1 MQPDQDKI
9 VGDVLLNFSKY
20 FDNVTH
26 NLFIAKLAVY
36 GIEKEPP

>member
-1 MQPDQDKI
+1 MHPDQDKI

-26 NLFIAKLAVY
+26 NLLIAKLVVY
-36 GIEKEPP
+36 GFEKESP